1 MDKSTKIKYFG
12 CGVLLATII
21 GAESLT
27 LVCDKCHHI
36 LVPHLP
42 EQHYAVGTAYT
53 IASISGISD
62 TATMR
67 ILPWPDS
74 SIL

>member
-1 MDKSTKIKYFG
+1 MDKFTKIKCFG

-21 GAESLT
+21 GAESLP

-36 LVPHLP
+36 SVPHLP

-53 IASISGISD
+53 IAAVSGISD
-62 TATMR
+62 TATVN
-67 ILPWPDS
+67 IFPWFDS
-74 SIL
+74 DIS